1 MTRGLFELDCTIAL
15 EDVSE
20 VRRLVER
27 LHLRLGSNETDAA
40 RIAMTTHELLE
51 NAIKFSLDGT
61 ACIRIEVTDA
71 AEVKIFTRNRASA
84 DDREVLAV
92 LAAELASAVDP
103 MAFYVSLMTR
113 APSKRGGL
121 GLGRIA
127 AEGDM
132 AIGFVFHDD
141 VVEVHASSGFAAAA

>member
-1 MTRGLFELDCTIAL
+1 MSRVVFELDCTIAV
-15 EDVSE
+15 EDVAE

-27 LHLRLGSNETDAA
+27 IQLRRGADETDAA
-40 RIAMTTHELLE
+40 RIAMAAHELLE
-51 NAIKFSLDGT
+51 NAIKFSIDGT
-61 ACIRIEVTDA
+61 ARIRVEVSDSSEVT
-71 AEVKIFTRNRASA
+71 ILTRNRASA
-84 DDREVLAV
+84 GDREELAV

-103 MAFYVSLMTR
+103 MAFYVSLMGR
-113 APSKRGGL
+113 APTKRGGL

-141 VVEVHASSGFAAAA
+141 VVEVHASSALAA